1 MVLPSWK
8 KNLIATFHGERSARC
23 ENHKGVSCKEVGYII
38 SKQSDF
44 EKKHPKSTEST
55 ERKVASGRLKTACTE
70 EKVQHVEEVVCS
82 LKDNTE
88 SKRS

>member
-1 MVLPSWK
+1 MRRFTERGRLGARIIKEFPVK
-8 KNLIATFHGERSARC
+8 KWDTSLVNRVIL
-23 ENHKGVSCKEVGYII
+23 K
-38 SKQSDF
+38 
-44 EKKHPKSTEST
+44 KKHPKSTEST